1 MHGANFS
8 VLLYLMQKLAPF
20 SLYFGILYCAG
31 FQEVVVFS
39 EVFHVFLKNHKK
51 ANRFFELLPET
62 IEQVFR
68 FFSSSS
74 AIAVLENEQL
84 KTVEMDKSM
93 NYIVVSI

>member
-1 MHGANFS
+1 MR
-8 VLLYLMQKLAPF
+8 
-20 SLYFGILYCAG
+20 
-31 FQEVVVFS
+31 FS
-39 EVFHVFLKNHKK
+39 EDFHDFLKNHTK

-84 KTVEMDKSM
+84 KMVEMDTSM

>member
-1 MHGANFS
+1 
-8 VLLYLMQKLAPF
+8 LR
-20 SLYFGILYCAG
+20 
-31 FQEVVVFS
+31 FS
-39 EVFHVFLKNHKK
+39 EVFHDFFQNHKK

-62 IEQVFR
+62 IEQAFR

-84 KTVEMDKSM
+84 KTFEMDKSV